1 MFKKFTE
8 NESVSG
14 VTQVKSSV
22 IRNIRSDLLKK
33 YPPLEEYADVILP
46 KKGNYKMVKCHERI
60 EILAVNGDPIFFR
73 QRDDFYPS
81 LRLLHKYPI
90 LLPEQRVDKGAIRFI
105 LSGANIMCRGLT
117 SPGAT
122 LSHAEKEDVVAV
134 MAEGKEHALAIGVM
148 KMSSEEILK
157 VNKDIG
163 IDLLH
168 YLNDGLWH
176 LADIK

>member
-8 NESVSG
+8 SESVSG

-81 LRLLHKYPI
+81 LRLLHKFAMAICELDPVAFQ
-90 LLPEQRVDKGAIRFI
+90 LTKHCCKLNTSFLHRSNFASRAKSDKGAIRFI

-122 LSHAEKEDVVAV
+122 LSHAEKEDVVV
-134 MAEGKEHALAIGVM
+134 SL
-148 KMSSEEILK
+148 
-157 VNKDIG
+157 
-163 IDLLH
+163 
-168 YLNDGLWH
+168 
-176 LADIK
+176 

>member
-1 MFKKFTE
+1 M
-8 NESVSG
+8 SG

-22 IRNIRSDLLKK
+22 IRNIRADLLEK
-33 YPPLEEYADVILP
+33 YPPLKEYADVILP
-46 KKGNYKMVKCHERI
+46 KKGSYKMVKCHERI
-60 EILAVNGDPIFFR
+60 EIIAVNGEPIFFR
-73 QRDDFYPS
+73 QRDDFYPT
-81 LRLLHKYPI
+81 LRLLHKYPV

-122 LSHAEKEDVVAV
+122 LSPAEKDDVVAV
-134 MAEGKEHALAIGVM
+134 MAEGKEHALAIGIM
-148 KMSSEEILK
+148 KMSSEEIEK

-176 LADIK
+176 LTDIK